1 MIQRLVTTLRALCE
15 LSAGGLETS
24 EGKRLV
30 GDCADALRLE
40 LDCPQQ
46 ELTGEQRRVLVRL
59 NELLESE
66 TDEEEHIRTAARSA
80 YAVIRSHSEDGTT

>member
-1 MIQRLVTTLRALCE
+1 MIQRLATTLRALSE
-15 LSAGGLETS
+15 LSPGGLETS

-40 LDCPQQ
+40 LDCPQR
-46 ELTGEQRRVLVRL
+46 ELTSEERRILVRL

-66 TDEEEHIRTAARSA
+66 TDEEQHIRTAARSA
-80 YAVIRSHSEDGTT
+80 YAVVRRQSEYGTR